1 MIDFNNIETA
11 FKYKSTKDLKKS
23 FWLFKM
29 INYPLLVKIGKWKL
43 NIAIKIG
50 FPIKWI
56 IKPTVFKQFCGGETI
71 EECQST
77 IQNLAQYNVKTILDY
92 SKEGLKSEI
101 SFEETKNEISKTI
114 ELAKKEN
121 NISFAVF
128 KMTGIAD
135 FDILEKYSKSDILN
149 EEEEIKLKK
158 IRQRTEYICQ
168 KAFDNNIPVFIDAE
182 ESWIQSAIDNIVY
195 EMMQKFNKNE
205 AIVFN
210 TIQLYRNDRI
220 TYLKNVINKAK
231 ADGIKLGFKLVRGAY
246 MEKERERA
254 VKLNYPSPINNT
266 KQDTDDVY
274 NDAINTCIENIDVVS
289 VCVATHNENSTLLTI
304 QLMQKLGIPITDKRV
319 YFAQLLGMS
328 DHLSF
333 NLSNA
338 GYKVSKYVPYGP
350 VVDVMP
356 YLIRRAQENTS
367 IAGQTGRELSLISS
381 ELRRRKQQKSLK

>member
-1 MIDFNNIETA
+1 MIDFNNIENA

-29 INYPLLVKIGKWKL
+29 INYPFLVKIGKWKL
-43 NIAIKIG
+43 NLAIKIG

-56 IKPTVFKQFCGGETI
+56 VKPTVFKQFCGGETI
-71 EECQST
+71 EECQTT

-101 SFEETKNEISKTI
+101 SFDDTKNEIIKTI
-114 ELAKKEN
+114 EIANKDN
-121 NISFAVF
+121 CISFAVF

-135 FDILEKYSKSDILN
+135 FEILEKVSKSAILN
-149 EEEEIKLKK
+149 NEEEIKYQK
-158 IRQRTEYICQ
+158 IKQRTEFICQ
-168 KAFDNNIPVFIDAE
+168 KAFEKGIPVFIDAE
-182 ESWIQSAIDNIVY
+182 ESWIQGAIDSIVY

-220 TYLKNVINKAK
+220 TYLKNIINKAK
-231 ADGIKLGFKLVRGAY
+231 TDGIKLGFKLVRGAY
-246 MEKERERA
+246 MEKERERS

-266 KQDTDDVY
+266 KQETDDVY
-274 NDAINTCIENIDVVS
+274 NEAITICIENIDVIS
-289 VCVATHNENSTLLTI
+289 VCVATHNENSTLLTT
-304 QLMQKLGIPITDKRV
+304 QLMQNLNIPIADKRV
-319 YFAQLLGMS
+319 SLAQLLGMS

-338 GYKVSKYVPYGP
+338 GYYVSKYVPYGP

-367 IAGQTGRELSLISS
+367 IAGQTGRELSLISN
-381 ELRRRKQQKSLK
+381 ELKRRKQNK